1 MILAADI
8 NIIIQLLVNYKH
20 NRMEAAYMKLLFTL
34 AEANALIPSV
44 RSDIEKLQGIK
55 QKYRA
60 KYDELQLLKAYF
72 RKHQPPE
79 GRDPFFTLECEMD
92 FLQLEG
98 STVIKNFEL
107 KGVQLKDID
116 SGLVD
121 FPAILDGHHILLCWK
136 QGEDSITHYHG
147 VDEGFAGRRKL
158 SEEQSG

>member
-1 MILAADI
+1 MKPFFT
-8 NIIIQLLVNYKH
+8 VN
-20 NRMEAAYMKLLFTL
+20 
-34 AEANALIPSV
+34 EANALIPSV
-44 RSDIEKLQGIK
+44 KLDIEKLQGIK
-55 QKYRA
+55 QKYRT

-98 STVIKNFEL
+98 NTLVKSFEL

-121 FPAILDGHHILLCWK
+121 FPAMLDGQHILLCWR
-136 QGEDSITHYHG
+136 QGEESITHYHG
-147 VDEGFAGRRKL
+147 VDEGFSGRKKL
-158 SEEQSG
+158 AEE

>member
-1 MILAADI
+1 
-8 NIIIQLLVNYKH
+8 
-20 NRMEAAYMKLLFTL
+20 MKSFFTL
-34 AEANALIPSV
+34 NEANALIPSV
-44 RSDIEKLQGIK
+44 KQDIEELQSIK

-60 KYDELQLLKAYF
+60 KYEELQLLKAYF

-98 STVIKNFEL
+98 STIVKGFDL

-121 FPAILDGHHILLCWK
+121 FPAMLDGQHVLLCWR
-136 QGEDSITHYHG
+136 QGEESITHYHG
-147 VDEGFAGRRKL
+147 VNEGFAGRRKL
-158 SEEQSG
+158 AEE